1 MQARAGHAAPSPN
14 RAQARPDMDI
24 NHEYAAHQSAL
35 MQATSAGCAD
45 QRQRHFATASRI
57 AGRISAFQ
65 RELGAAAACAWGVA
79 HLLAPAPSAAQSN

>member
-1 MQARAGHAAPSPN
+1 
-14 RAQARPDMDI
+14 MDI

-35 MQATSAGCAD
+35 MQASSAASAD
-45 QRQRHFATASRI
+45 QRQQQLAKASRI

-79 HLLAPAPSAAQSN
+79 HLLTPAPSAPQSN